1 MATAGTTTLTTT
13 PAAIFDQDVDGGQP
27 CTTYRVR
34 NRDAAIDAHVNVAG
48 LHPAGQYAVIP
59 PGESELFR
67 RGVDG
72 ITKVTAKSA
81 SATCVVNH
89 YPVADLT

>member
-13 PAAIFDQDVDGGQP
+13 PAAIFDQDVDGHA
-27 CTTYRVR
+27 CTTFRVR
-34 NRDAAIDAHVNVAG
+34 NRDTAVDAHVNVAG
-48 LHPAGQYAVIP
+48 LHKAGEYAVIP

-81 SATCVVNH
+81 SSTCVVNH